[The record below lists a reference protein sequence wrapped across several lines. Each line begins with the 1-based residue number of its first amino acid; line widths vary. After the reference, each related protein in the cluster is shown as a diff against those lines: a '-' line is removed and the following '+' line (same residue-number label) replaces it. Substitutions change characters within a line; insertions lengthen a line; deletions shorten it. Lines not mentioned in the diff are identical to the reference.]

1 VSLTRGSGRM
11 TRGRMT
17 SALTWRPY
25 DDVDQSAFD
34 TWHDVAGPYMGHV
47 AASGS
52 ATWHAD
58 LAFLAGERAN
68 IKVTRV
74 TTHRVTR
81 GTR

>member
-1 VSLTRGSGRM
+1 V
-11 TRGRMT
+11 
-17 SALTWRPY
+17 AVQ
-25 DDVDQSAFD
+25 DDD
-34 TWHDVAGPYMGHV
+34 TWQDDV